1 MIPILGALHNIL
13 SSITLQLGPLYDPLF
28 YDVMVYIFGTIMFTV
43 FLLSLIAYHL
53 RVHGWSYKDTRE
65 KWVDE
70 LDSHFEKEGIGLI
83 PDNGKYW

>member
-1 MIPILGALHNIL
+1 MIPILDTLLNLL

-43 FLLSLIAYHL
+43 FLLALISYHL

>member
-1 MIPILGALHNIL
+1 MISIFSTFL
-13 SSITLQLGPLYDPLF
+13 SMLSTVTLQLGPNYHPLF
-28 YDVMVYIFGTIMFTV
+28 YDVMVYIFGTMMFTV
-43 FLLSLIAYHL
+43 FLLGMIAYWL

-70 LDSHFEKEGIGLI
+70 LDKDFEREGVGLI